1 MTKFINA
8 MCVFVAYVA
17 LMFWLAS
24 FKSDWLLIL
33 SLPVSL
39 ILVGLFVSVV
49 EQKTVQ

>member
-8 MCVFVAYVA
+8 MCVLVAYVA
-17 LMFWLAS
+17 LMVWLVTS
-24 FKSDWLLIL
+24 GSGWLLIL
-33 SLPVSL
+33 GLPVSL